1 MTQKLELYKKPL
13 DWSPGRSFFIRILW
27 VMFFKLLVNSFM
39 PGTAWRKFI
48 LRIFGAKIG
57 KGGKFKPNIKIT
69 FPWRLIIGDYCWI
82 GENVWI
88 DNLALVKIGNRVCIS
103 QGVYLCTGNHN
114 YKKDLFNLILQKIVI
129 EDDCWIAAKSIIAP
143 GSILKRGS
151 VSSLGT
157 VVSGILEEDGIYKG
171 NPAKLLNSKD
181 DNLN

>member
-1 MTQKLELYKKPL
+1 MRIQKLNLYVKKKNRISIKIVKLIWDVFGKPL
-13 DWSPGRSFFIRILW
+13 LSSYI
-27 VMFFKLLVNSFM
+27 
-39 PGTAWRKFI
+39 PGTYWRRYI
-48 LRIFGAKIG
+48 LIIFGAKIG
-57 KGGKFKPNIKIT
+57 KGGKIKTNIKISE
-69 FPWRLIIGDYCWI
+69 PWNLSIGDYCWI

-114 YKKDLFNLILQKIVI
+114 YKKDLFDLILEKIVI

-151 VSSLGT
+151 VSFLGS
-157 VVSGILEEDGIYKG
+157 VISGILQEDGIYRG
-171 NPAKLLNSKD
+171 NPAKLLKSKD

>member
-1 MTQKLELYKKPL
+1 MRFQKLNLYEKKKNRISIIIAKLIWDFFGKPL
-13 DWSPGRSFFIRILW
+13 FSSYF
-27 VMFFKLLVNSFM
+27 
-39 PGTAWRKFI
+39 PGTYWRKFI

-57 KGGKFKPNIKIT
+57 KGGKLKINIKISE
-69 FPWRLIIGDYCWI
+69 PWNLSIGDHCWI

-88 DNLALVKIGNRVCIS
+88 DNLALVRIGNRVCIS

-114 YKKDLFNLILQKIVI
+114 YKKDLFNLILKKIVI

-151 VSSLGT
+151 VSCLGT
-157 VVSGILEEDGIYKG
+157 VVSGILQKDGIYKG
-171 NPAKLLNSKD
+171 NPAKLLKSKD

>member
-1 MTQKLELYKKPL
+1 MRFQKLNLYEKKKNRVSIIL
-13 DWSPGRSFFIRILW
+13 IKLIWDFFG
-27 VMFFKLLVNSFM
+27 KSLLASSL
-39 PGTAWRKFI
+39 PGTNWRKFT

-57 KGGKFKPNIKIT
+57 KGGKIKVNIKISE
-69 FPWRLIIGDYCWI
+69 PWNLSIGDHCWI

-88 DNLALVKIGNRVCIS
+88 DNLALVRIGNRVCIS

-114 YKKDLFNLILQKIVI
+114 YKKDLFNLILKKIVI

-151 VSSLGT
+151 VSCLGT
-157 VVSGILEEDGIYKG
+157 VVSGILQKDGIYKG
-171 NPAKLLNSKD
+171 NPAKLLKSKD

>member
-1 MTQKLELYKKPL
+1 MRLQKLNLYVKKKNGISKKL
-13 DWSPGRSFFIRILW
+13 VKLIWDFFGKP
-27 VMFFKLLVNSFM
+27 FFSSYL
-39 PGTAWRKFI
+39 PGTYWRKLI

-57 KGGKFKPNIKIT
+57 IGGKIKTNIKISE
-69 FPWRLIIGDYCWI
+69 PWHLSIGDHCWI

-114 YKKDLFNLILQKIVI
+114 FKKDLFDLILENIVI
-129 EDDCWIAAKSIIAP
+129 EDDCWIAAKSVVAP

-151 VSSLGT
+151 VSFLGS
-157 VVSGILEEDGIYKG
+157 VVSGILQEDGIYRG
-171 NPAKLLNSKD
+171 NPAKLLKIRD

>member
-1 MTQKLELYKKPL
+1 MRVQKLNLYVKKKNRISTILVKFIWDFCGKPL
-13 DWSPGRSFFIRILW
+13 LSSYLPGIY
-27 VMFFKLLVNSFM
+27 
-39 PGTAWRKFI
+39 WRKSI

-57 KGGKFKPNIKIT
+57 KGGKIKNNIKVSE
-69 FPWRLIIGDYCWI
+69 PWHLSIGDHCWI

-88 DNLALVKIGNRVCIS
+88 DNLTLVQIGNRVCIS

-114 YKKDLFNLILQKIVI
+114 FKKELFNLILEKIVI

-151 VSSLGT
+151 VSFLGS

-171 NPAKLLNSKD
+171 NPAKLLKSKD

>member
-1 MTQKLELYKKPL
+1 MRLQKLNLYVKKKNRISKILVKLIWDFFGKPL
-13 DWSPGRSFFIRILW
+13 FSCFI
-27 VMFFKLLVNSFM
+27 
-39 PGTAWRKFI
+39 PGTYWRKLV
-48 LRIFGAKIG
+48 LRIFGANIG
-57 KGGKFKPNIKIT
+57 KGGKIKTNIKISE
-69 FPWRLIIGDYCWI
+69 PWNLSIGDHCWI

-114 YKKDLFNLILQKIVI
+114 YKKDLFNLILEKIII

-151 VSSLGT
+151 VSFLGSL
-157 VVSGILEEDGIYKG
+157 VSGILQEDGIYKG
-171 NPAKLLNSKD
+171 NPAKLLKSKD